1 MYELCITYVASY
13 KGKLE
18 YPILTDD
25 NIYSVANADIFHMS
39 YKNIITGAC
48 KWCTKVFK

>member
-1 MYELCITYVASY
+1 MNYVLVMNVASY

-39 YKNIITGAC
+39 YKEHHY
-48 KWCTKVFK
+48 WCMQVVHEGI

>member
-39 YKNIITGAC
+39 YK
-48 KWCTKVFK
+48 KHHYWCMQVVHEGI